1 MEKGTQRSPPGR
13 VACSVTMVKLVKYLL
28 STSISA
34 LALVLLC
41 TWFTFYR
48 RGKRFA
54 VRDRLQRA
62 DAIVVL
68 AGTRGNIRFLDGKI
82 CTAVSLYLKGWAPYI
97 ICAGKFSV
105 KVTEAP
111 TLIPLEELQ
120 AAVVAG
126 RIQEKDVASA
136 AQKWDTALGA
146 HYMAEQAIQ
155 KGVPSQAIWVEDES
169 LHTREN
175 AEYVL
180 STLQKQDMHRIIL
193 VTSPFHQLRTYL
205 TFAKIFQPYGIE
217 IINYYADT
225 GEWHPATWFLSAEN
239 RKLVQSE
246 MERIQIYR
254 EKGDL
259 L

>member
-1 MEKGTQRSPPGR
+1 MQRGPSGR
-13 VACSVTMVKLVKYLL
+13 AARSVIMVKLVKYLL
-28 STSISA
+28 TTSISA
-34 LALVLLC
+34 LALVLVF
-41 TWFTFYR
+41 TWFNFYR

-54 VRDRLQRA
+54 VRDRLQQA

-82 CTAVSLYLKGWAPYI
+82 CTAVSLYQQGWAQRI

-105 KVTEAP
+105 KVTDTP

-120 AAVVAG
+120 AAAVAG
-126 RIQEKDVASA
+126 RIQEKDVANA
-136 AQKWDTALGA
+136 AQQWDTGLGA
-146 HYMAEQAIQ
+146 HYIAEQLMQ
-155 KGVPSQAIWVEDES
+155 KGVPSQAIWVEDKS

-180 STLQKQDMHRIIL
+180 ATLRRHGMRRIIL

-205 TFAKIFQPYGIE
+205 TFAKIFQLHSID
-217 IINYYADT
+217 IINYYANT

>member
-1 MEKGTQRSPPGR
+1 MTLYLNYQKKSRSTLRQFSQHYDKAKGRRYTMGNTTEDVAHQGKVVARYRDAKGWSQADLAEALGIDLRTVQRMEKQPVIKNPQRRALLVGLLGIPLMLVGLDTQ
-13 VACSVTMVKLVKYLL
+13 
-28 STSISA
+28 
-34 LALVLLC
+34 
-41 TWFTFYR
+41 
-48 RGKRFA
+48 
-54 VRDRLQRA
+54 
-62 DAIVVL
+62 
-68 AGTRGNIRFLDGKI
+68 
-82 CTAVSLYLKGWAPYI
+82 
-97 ICAGKFSV
+97 
-105 KVTEAP
+105 
-111 TLIPLEELQ
+111 LEELQ
-120 AAVVAG
+120 AAATAG
-126 RIQEKDVASA
+126 RIQQKDTTNA
-136 AQKWDTALGA
+136 AKLWDVGLGA
-146 HYMAEQAIQ
+146 HYMAEQAMQ
-155 KGVPSQAIWVEDES
+155 KGVPSEAIWVEDES

-180 STLQKQDMHRIIL
+180 ATLQKHGMQRIIL

-205 TFAKIFQPYGIE
+205 TFAKIFQLHGIE